1 MKLYE
6 IRQDLHDTAI
16 TRDILDISRIAQR
29 LALFVEFLD
38 NGVATYDFEYLTA
51 TAHKTKTM
59 LAVADQILQSYVT
72 ESTRKENKSKT
83 NDIEFV
89 LNKRGKNNVKQE

>member
-6 IRQDLHDTAI
+6 IRNQDTDTI

-38 NGVATYDFEYLTA
+38 DGVATYDFEYLTA

-59 LAVADQILQSYVT
+59 LAVADQILQGYVT
-72 ESTRKENKSKT
+72 ESTSNDNKSKV
-83 NDIEFV
+83 NDIEIVFDKGV
-89 LNKRGKNNVKQE
+89 KNNVKQE

>member
-1 MKLYE
+1 MKLFE
-6 IRQDLHDTAI
+6 IRNQDTETI

-38 NGVATYDFEYLTA
+38 NGVATYDYEYLTA

-72 ESTRKENKSKT
+72 ESTRNENKLKA

-89 LNKRGKNNVKQE
+89 FNKGGEK

>member
-6 IRQDLHDTAI
+6 IRNQDTETI

-38 NGVATYDFEYLTA
+38 NGVATYDYEYLTA

-59 LAVADQILQSYVT
+59 LAVADQILQPYVT
-72 ESTRKENKSKT
+72 ERTR
-83 NDIEFV
+83 NDSN
-89 LNKRGKNNVKQE
+89 LK

>member
-6 IRQDLHDTAI
+6 IRNHDTDTI

-38 NGVATYDFEYLTA
+38 NGVATYDYEYLTA

-72 ESTRKENKSKT
+72 ESTKNENKSKT

-89 LNKRGKNNVKQE
+89 LNKGVKNNVKQE

>member
-6 IRQDLHDTAI
+6 IRNQDTDTI

-72 ESTRKENKSKT
+72 ESTRNENKSKT

-89 LNKRGKNNVKQE
+89 LNKGVKNNVKQE

>member
-6 IRQDLHDTAI
+6 IRNQDTDTI

-51 TAHKTKTM
+51 TTHKTKTM

-72 ESTRKENKSKT
+72 ESTRNENNLKA
-83 NDIEFV
+83 NDY
-89 LNKRGKNNVKQE
+89 

>member
-6 IRQDLHDTAI
+6 IRNQDTETI

-38 NGVATYDFEYLTA
+38 NGVATYDYEYLTA

-72 ESTRKENKSKT
+72 ERTR
-83 NDIEFV
+83 NDSN
-89 LNKRGKNNVKQE
+89 LK